1 MTQEQKIKEILER
14 FKLLYNQYLN
24 ECDVYDGANFYGN
37 EKVKQCITD
46 LTSLDNWIS
55 VESPPKKHDWY
66 LCWSNGT
73 ERYYGFDGSWY
84 HVSAGGSC
92 RVNPTHYKE
101 KSQPPK
107 QSTKKRGGCN
117 P

>member
-1 MTQEQKIKEILER
+1 MTQQTEFEKLKKVASTQMYFFSKYKLKIGATLARAIRKEL
-14 FKLLYNQYLN
+14 
-24 ECDVYDGANFYGN
+24 D
-37 EKVKQCITD
+37 
-46 LTSLDNWIS
+46 SLDNWIS

-107 QSTKKRGGCN
+107 QSTKKRGGC
-117 P
+117 PQD